1 MIELVLITSTSSGLP
16 LVYRQYTR
24 GHLTDDLVLL
34 AGLISALNQ
43 FAQQLNNA
51 LTMHKLQLNHSEGS
65 ENTPQYE
72 VIFDHGQNVMVTVF
86 TSVTSSADEKS
97 VDPLSIARKIRE
109 EFENW
114 HGAGPH
120 GAQFKAYAHFT
131 QTIDQIVGAKPIED
145 LEIDPLFQKLLEG
158 KVRPE
163 TLVDKVIQQFVEAYP
178 GNVRP
183 DSDIEKP
190 VAAD

>member
-1 MIELVLITSTSSGLP
+1 MIELVLVTSTSSGLP

-34 AGLISALNQ
+34 AGLVSALNQ
-43 FAQQLNNA
+43 FAQQLNNT
-51 LTMHKLQLNHSEGS
+51 LSMHKLLLNQSESS
-65 ENTPQYE
+65 ENPIQYE
-72 VIFDHGQNVMVTVF
+72 VIFDHGQNVMATVF
-86 TSVTSSADEKS
+86 ASVTSSADEEGEN
-97 VDPLSIARKIRE
+97 PLSVVQKIRE

-114 HGAGPH
+114 HGKGPH

-131 QTIDQIVGAKPIED
+131 QTIDQIVGEKPIED

-163 TLVDKVIQQFVEAYP
+163 VLVDRVIQQFVEAYP

-183 DSDIEKP
+183 DSDLEKP
-190 VAAD
+190 LAAD